1 MSSDQFP
8 PHADPYAGPSVGADG
23 ARAVHRP
30 TDTARRPLLERLR
43 RTAADPRRRILFTG
57 ATVLTMD
64 PALGTL
70 DVGDLLVSG
79 STISAVGTDLRARG
93 AATDAIVVD
102 ATGTILAP
110 GFVDTHRHAWQAQL
124 RRTMPDVNDLA
135 GYVSTTLA
143 EFAPVYRPHDMYVGT
158 RLAALAAVDAGIT
171 TMLDFSHNSRSAAHS
186 DAAVRALVDSGIRG
200 VHAAM
205 GPHFGA
211 WDGQWPA
218 DLARLH
224 TQYTGSRTTVRLAA
238 LATDRIAGPG
248 LAYGPELARRAAD
261 LGIGVSVD
269 AVFGPESSEAILRW
283 ERQGL
288 LGEHL
293 TLIHATGL
301 SPDAWRAIGASGTTV
316 SLAPTSD
323 AQIGLEN
330 AVPAVDEALAVGV
343 RPGLSID
350 VEVALAGDMFT
361 QMRALHTVQRM
372 RAVNGTYGTDREPH
386 RIDTHDVLDFA
397 TRQGART
404 CGLAD
409 VTGTLTPGKQADLL
423 MITTDEINNLPLNDA
438 TGTVVLGCD
447 ARNID
452 TVLVGGQVR
461 KWAGR
466 VLDVDLPL
474 LRAEAAVSR
483 DRILRAAGS
492 TATRHP
498 RTG

>member
-1 MSSDQFP
+1 MSSDQF
-8 PHADPYAGPSVGADG
+8 HPYVGQSATH
-23 ARAVHRP
+23 AVHRP
-30 TDTARRPLLERLR
+30 TDTARRPLLEQLL
-43 RTAADPRRRILFTG
+43 RTAGDPGRRILFTG

-70 DVGDLLVSG
+70 DVGDLLVTG
-79 STISAVGTDLRARG
+79 STVTAVGPDLRAHG

-102 ATGTILAP
+102 AAGTILTP

-143 EFAPVYRPHDMYVGT
+143 EYAPAYRPRDMYIGT

-171 TMLDFSHNSRSAAHS
+171 TMLDFSHNSRSAEHS

-218 DLARLH
+218 DLTRLH
-224 TQYTGSRTTVRLAA
+224 AQYTDRLTTVRLAA
-238 LATDRIAGPG
+238 LATDRIAGPA
-248 LAYGPELARRAAD
+248 LAYGPELARTAQE

-269 AVFGPESSEAILRW
+269 AVFGEASSAAILDW

-293 TLIHATGL
+293 TLIHATAL
-301 SPDAWRAIGASGTTV
+301 SPDAWRAIAGSGTTV

-323 AQIGLEN
+323 AQIGLES
-330 AVPAVDEALAVGV
+330 AVPAIDEALAVGV
-343 RPGLSID
+343 RPGLGID

-372 RAVNGTYGTDREPH
+372 RAVNGAYGTDREPA
-386 RIDTHDVLDFA
+386 RIDTHDVLGFA
-397 TRQGART
+397 TLHGAQA
-404 CGLAD
+404 CGLAG
-409 VTGTLTPGKQADLL
+409 VTGSLAPGKQADLL
-423 MITTDEINNLPLNDA
+423 VITTDEINNLPLNDA
-438 TGTVVLGCD
+438 TGTVVLGSD

-452 TVLVGGQVR
+452 TVLIGGQVR

-466 VLDVDLPL
+466 VLDVDLPT
-474 LRAEAAVSR
+474 LRAEAAASR
-483 DRILRAAGS
+483 DRILRAARRP
-492 TATRHP
+492 AARHP